1 MIVSAVSSTTTRPA
15 IGNYLR
21 RRLYPLTLADLDD
34 LVEETLLVVWRRI
47 DSVPEEAE
55 LPWMIGVARNV
66 LRNAR
71 RSQYRRTNFESTLPA
86 APDDPSAEDLVIAD
100 ASVRDALISLND
112 DDREVLMLN
121 AWDGLDTHALGVAL
135 SITTNAAAV
144 RLSRAQARFRER
156 FAAAQVI
163 LKVSSRVATRTR
175 YAGGGAFMSDFEE
188 RLRAADPAAA
198 SSYEHPD
205 TNAMISRIM
214 ARAPRARR
222 HVLRS
227 FQFGWPDP
235 SPSPRPWPSAASP
248 RSTVPRQ
255 ASRSSPWPRRT
266 APVRRV
272 PPTAPPRSCP
282 EAA

>member
-1 MIVSAVSSTTTRPA
+1 MGSPQDDRFRRLVHEHTPA

-47 DSVPEEAE
+47 DSVPDEAE

-71 RSQYRRTNFESTLPA
+71 RSQYRRSNFESTLPQPA
-86 APDDPSAEDLVIAD
+86 DDPSAEDLVIAD

-144 RLSRAQARFRER
+144 RLTRAQARFRER

-163 LKVSSRVATRTR
+163 
-175 YAGGGAFMSDFEE
+175 
-188 RLRAADPAAA
+188 
-198 SSYEHPD
+198 
-205 TNAMISRIM
+205 
-214 ARAPRARR
+214 
-222 HVLRS
+222 
-227 FQFGWPDP
+227 
-235 SPSPRPWPSAASP
+235 
-248 RSTVPRQ
+248 
-255 ASRSSPWPRRT
+255 
-266 APVRRV
+266 
-272 PPTAPPRSCP
+272 
-282 EAA
+282 

>member
-1 MIVSAVSSTTTRPA
+1 MSSPQDDRFRRLVHEHSTA

-71 RSQYRRTNFESTLPA
+71 RSQYRRSNFESTLPR
-86 APDDPSAEDLVIAD
+86 APDDPSAEDVVIAD
-100 ASVRDALISLND
+100 ASVRDALLSLND

-144 RLSRAQARFRER
+144 RLTRAQARFRER
-156 FAAAQVI
+156 FATAQVI
-163 LKVSSRVATRTR
+163 
-175 YAGGGAFMSDFEE
+175 
-188 RLRAADPAAA
+188 
-198 SSYEHPD
+198 
-205 TNAMISRIM
+205 
-214 ARAPRARR
+214 
-222 HVLRS
+222 
-227 FQFGWPDP
+227 
-235 SPSPRPWPSAASP
+235 
-248 RSTVPRQ
+248 
-255 ASRSSPWPRRT
+255 
-266 APVRRV
+266 
-272 PPTAPPRSCP
+272 
-282 EAA
+282 